1 MDDIIDFSRRRFFGR
16 LGGTVAGG
24 WTITGMKAAFAQSM
38 QQIRELPKAWDTDD
52 GYWAKIREKFLLQ
65 KGFAYLNNGTVGP
78 TPGPV
83 YDNLVQYWRMMAENP
98 NENSAVLQD
107 RVDLIREKAAS
118 FLGASGSE
126 VAILRNATEGNNL
139 VCQGIDL
146 KPGDEVLIGY
156 LEHDSNR
163 QPWQV
168 KAKRHGIVVKE
179 VPIGTPPK
187 SSEEI
192 RDAFNAAI
200 TPRTRVI
207 SLAHCDTVTGTFSP
221 VREVVALARSKN
233 ILCCVDGA
241 QTLGMVQL
249 NVKDLGVDTYVST
262 CHKWLCSPAGTGLL
276 YVRKELQ
283 ERLWPNIVTE
293 NWWTYADARKYEHL
307 SRRPWPVV
315 AALEDAMDFQL
326 AVGRPHIEQ
335 RMRSLASYLR
345 SQAAEIPHVRLYTS
359 NDPKLSGA
367 MTSLSLDNVPA
378 ERLREYLRQRYDI
391 YTAARTKGVR
401 YPADPH
407 GVEGI
412 RISTHYYN
420 TFDQVDKVLRALREL
435 AEGKA

>member
-1 MDDIIDFSRRRFFGR
+1 MRETSDFSRRRLFRG
-16 LGGTVAGG
+16 LGGTVAGSL
-24 WTITGMKAAFAQSM
+24 TVAAVKAAFAQSM
-38 QQIRELPKAWDTDD
+38 QQMAELPKAWRTDE
-52 GYWAKIREKFLLQ
+52 GYWAKIREKFLFE
-65 KGFAYLNNGTVGP
+65 KGFGYLNNGTVGP

-83 YDNLVQYWRMMAENP
+83 YHNLVDYWRMMAENP
-98 NENSAVLQD
+98 NENSAILQNRSD
-107 RVDLIREKAAS
+107 RIREKAAQ
-118 FLGASGSE
+118 FLGALASE

-146 KPGDEVLIGY
+146 KAGDEVLIGY

-163 QPWQV
+163 QPWQL
-168 KAKRHGIVVKE
+168 KAKRHGVVVKE
-179 VPIGTPPK
+179 VPVGTPPK
-187 SSEEI
+187 SPQEI
-192 RDAFNAAI
+192 LRAFEAAI

-221 VREVVALARSKN
+221 VREIAALAHSKN
-233 ILCCVDGA
+233 ILCFVDGA
-241 QTLGMVQL
+241 QTLGMVPL
-249 NVKDLGVDTYVST
+249 NVKDLGVDTYVTT

-293 NWWTYADARKYEHL
+293 NWWTFTDARKYEHV

-315 AALEDAMDFQL
+315 AALEDALDFQL
-326 AVGRPHIEQ
+326 AIGSARIEQ

-345 SQAAEIPHVRLYTS
+345 SQAAEIPKVRLYTS
-359 NDPKLSGA
+359 NDPTLSGA
-367 MTSLSLDNVPA
+367 LTSLSVENVAPVK
-378 ERLREYLRQRYDI
+378 LREYLRQRYDL
-391 YTAARTKGVR
+391 YTADRSKGAR

-420 TFDQVDKVLRALREL
+420 TFEQVDKVLLALKE
-435 AEGKA
+435 AAAGKA